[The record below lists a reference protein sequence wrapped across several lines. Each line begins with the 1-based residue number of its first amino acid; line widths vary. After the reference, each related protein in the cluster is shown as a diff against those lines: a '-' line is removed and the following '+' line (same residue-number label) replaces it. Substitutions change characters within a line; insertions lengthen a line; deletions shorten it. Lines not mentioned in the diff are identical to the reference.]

1 MERFFQVLSEVV
13 VKRRPVIIVI
23 GLILIVASL
32 FGAMHITMASGTETF
47 LSTDSQA
54 YKDYERFN
62 EHFGSSAIVVMV
74 TGDNIPQL
82 LQADNLRAM
91 EAVENQMGANPK
103 VISAIGPVF
112 MIKQAVAVQTGVA
125 ALPSDQQM
133 LQAIVMD
140 PQSGQIRAE
149 FRNVFPDDKHALI
162 PVVLQGLYFSGEEA
176 KDVVRETERVVSTAG
191 FVGVQPAITGPPAFM
206 TQMEDMMTKDMGV
219 MFIVSIFLMLL
230 ILGLIFSVR
239 GFFAWR
245 WLPLGAVGL
254 GIIYT
259 FGVVGLLSI
268 PVTMVSMSAFP
279 ILVGL
284 GVDYSINLH
293 NRYDEETRKGG
304 TLADA
309 VKASLIHVGPS
320 IGIAVVALCLSFTAM
335 FFSAVPM
342 IRDFGRMLII
352 GVIACYV
359 VALLFPL
366 AVVYWRDRRADQRA
380 PSAKP
385 KDKPGEEVGIT
396 EKVIQRIAPWVIR
409 NPAIIIPIA
418 VAVTVAGF
426 VSDSH
431 IKTETDETKFI
442 SDKVVAMKNY
452 QTLKDIMS
460 GAVTLNVLVE
470 AKDVTAP
477 ETLSWMVQF
486 EDRIGNGLKNDVC
499 NTNSVTDLVLQTNGG
514 YIPQDSGYI
523 KQCLNVVPLPIKRN
537 LVSDDYT
544 AANIVVGLS
553 RTEQKEVDQL
563 RDVRAKLS
571 DYASDVPDGVS
582 VTVTGAASL
591 GPDYL
596 AAFTSGRVK
605 MTLIGIG
612 LVFLGLFLL
621 FRLNPLKAL
630 LTGLPIV
637 LVIGWASG
645 LMYVSGMKYTPL
657 TACLGTLIMGM
668 GVEYTVLYMM
678 RYYEERGKGEVP
690 ATAMT
695 TAMTKVGRAIMAS
708 GATTICGFA
717 ALLAAT
723 DFLILRDFGIMT
735 VIAVFLA
742 LVSAL
747 VVHPPMVVLVDS
759 WLEKRRLA
767 KVRETSESVASE

>member
-1 MERFFQVLSEVV
+1 MERLFEKIGVFIENRRSVV
-13 VKRRPVIIVI
+13 IAVA
-23 GLILIVASL
+23 LILIVASL
-32 FGAMHITMASGTETF
+32 FGAMRLTMASGTETF

-82 LQADNLRAM
+82 LQADNLKAM
-91 EAVENQMGANPK
+91 EAVENQMGDNPK

-112 MIKQAVAVQTGVA
+112 MIKQAVAAQTGVA

-162 PVVLQGLYFSGEEA
+162 PIVLKGLYFSGAEA
-176 KDVVRETERVVSTAG
+176 KDVVKETERVVSTAG

-268 PVTMVSMSAFP
+268 PITLVSMSAFP

-293 NRYDEETRKGG
+293 NRYDEETRKGR

-309 VKASLIHVGPS
+309 VKASLVHVGPS
-320 IGIAVVALCLSFTAM
+320 IGIAVVALCLSFIAM
-335 FFSAVPM
+335 FFSPVPM

-366 AVVYWRDRRADQRA
+366 AVVYWRDRRAERRT

-385 KDKPGEEVGIT
+385 KNKPGEYVGIV

-418 VAVTVAGF
+418 IAVTVVGF
-426 VSDSH
+426 VYDSH

-442 SDKVVAMKNY
+442 SEKVAAMQNY

-470 AKDVTAP
+470 AKDVTTP
-477 ETLSWMVQF
+477 ENLSWMAQF
-486 EDRIGNGLKNDVC
+486 EDGVRANLAKDISSAD
-499 NTNSVTDLVLQTNGG
+499 SVADLVLQANGG
-514 YIPQDSGYI
+514 QMPQSSQAAKLAIDG
-523 KQCLNVVPLPIKRN
+523 LPPPIIRN

-553 RTEQKEVDQL
+553 RTEQKEVDQI
-563 RDVRAKLS
+563 RAVRVQLS
-571 DYASDVPDGVS
+571 NYASNRPDGIS

-596 AAFTSGRVK
+596 DAFTSGRIK

-612 LVFLGLFLL
+612 LVFVGLFLL
-621 FRLNPLKAL
+621 FRLNLLKAL

-637 LVIGWASG
+637 LVIGWSSG
-645 LMYVSGMKYTPL
+645 IMYVSGMKYTPL
-657 TACLGTLIMGM
+657 TACLATLIMGM
-668 GVEYTVLYMM
+668 GVEYTVLYMR
-678 RYYEERGKGEVP
+678 RYYEERGKGESP
-690 ATAMT
+690 ATAMA
-695 TAMTKVGRAIMAS
+695 TAVTKVGRAITAS
-708 GATTICGFA
+708 GITTIAGFA
-717 ALLAAT
+717 SLLAAT

-735 VIAVFLA
+735 VLAVALS